1 VPPAFQPVHRRRQLL
16 RLAAK
21 EWRLLLRNPHGLAV
35 LFVMPALFL
44 LVMSFT
50 LKNTLVE
57 TVDLPTTGWVLE
69 DASAPARQWHQEWM
83 QGGRGGETFAS
94 RKDLQSALK
103 ARQVEAGVI
112 VKAPWL
118 DPDGRPQLRQ
128 LELWLGNRVQPAAAA
143 RLRAELGFSILRA
156 QMQIAAAEAGPFS
169 SVLLEGAASAETVPA
184 PGALPIRYLYELES
198 GRKMTAVQ
206 QSVPAWLIFG
216 MFFVVI
222 PISGVLLQE
231 RRDGTLA
238 RIATFGVGPG
248 VVLGAKLAA
257 FMLLNWV
264 QLALMLAVGRWLVP
278 LLGGDALYLDV
289 SLGWFVL
296 IVLAT
301 SAAAVCL
308 ALLIAAYSRNFE
320 IAAALGGGL
329 NVLLAAIAGVM
340 VPRMLMPP
348 GLQTVSEW
356 SPMGWALDGMQ
367 AVLLGDPDARD
378 MLPRVALLLSF
389 AVACFLLCRRAL
401 GTKEAAT

>member
-1 VPPAFQPVHRRRQLL
+1 MSRLVHRRTQLL

-57 TVDLPTTGWVLE
+57 TVELPTTGWVLE
-69 DASAPARQWHQEWM
+69 DASAPARQWHQEWI
-83 QGGRGGETFAS
+83 QSRGGKTFAS
-94 RKDLQSALK
+94 RRDLQSALK
-103 ARQVEAGVI
+103 AREVEAGVI
-112 VKAPWL
+112 VQAPWL
-118 DPDGRPQLRQ
+118 GPDKRPQLKQ

-143 RLRAELGFSILRA
+143 RLRAELSFAILRA
-156 QMQIAAAEAGPFS
+156 QMQISAAEAGPFA
-169 SVLLEGAASAETVPA
+169 SVLLEGAASAESIPV
-184 PGALPIRYLYELES
+184 PGALAIRYLYEIES

-222 PISGVLLQE
+222 PISGVLIQE

-248 VVLGAKLAA
+248 VVLGAKLVA
-257 FMLLNWV
+257 FMLLNWI

-278 LLGGDALYLDV
+278 LLGGDALHLDIAP
-289 SLGWFVL
+289 GWFLL
-296 IVLAT
+296 IVVAT

-308 ALLIAAYSRNFE
+308 ALLIASYSRSFE
-320 IAAALGGGL
+320 IAAALGGGI

-348 GLQTVSEW
+348 DLQTVSEW

-367 AVLLGDPDARD
+367 SVFLGDPDARGHD
-378 MLPRVALLLSF
+378 ASR
-389 AVACFLLCRRAL
+389 
-401 GTKEAAT
+401 GAATDIRGRMFPALPAPPQH